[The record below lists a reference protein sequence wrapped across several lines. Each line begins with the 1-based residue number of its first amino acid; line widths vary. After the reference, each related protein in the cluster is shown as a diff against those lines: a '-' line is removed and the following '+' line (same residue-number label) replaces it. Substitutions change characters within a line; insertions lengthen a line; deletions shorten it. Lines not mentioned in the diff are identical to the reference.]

1 VKYGSKSF
9 FENLGDK
16 VIYDEFTLDFSLVV
30 AE

>member
-1 VKYGSKSF
+1 MKFGSKSF

-16 VIYDEFTLDFSLVV
+16 VVYDDFTLDFNLVV